1 MNIPGNSN
9 KKIKNN
15 EKWGRISLGRTLS
28 FVTYG
33 NAVPYFKTTSVLNI
47 NFCMQYVI
55 MALAG
60 EEGGLSLVTFWNS
73 ETLSNSKVQV
83 F

>member
-15 EKWGRISLGRTLS
+15 EKRGRISLGRTLS

-33 NAVPYFKTTSVLNI
+33 NAVPYFKMTRTVRGVSHI
-47 NFCMQYVI
+47 DFCMQYVI

-60 EEGGLSLVTFWNS
+60 EERGKGYH
-73 ETLSNSKVQV
+73 
-83 F
+83 